1 MAVSEPQDRP
11 IEGNC
16 SDANVLSMTSTGSV
30 SESLTLPS
38 GERTGDAKSRFAF
51 QRKKGSGAERDR
63 DGGISLPMAWDALGV
78 DDKIDHHLMKLPG
91 IAQHR
96 LYRLG

>member
-1 MAVSEPQDRP
+1 MAVSELQDRP

-30 SESLTLPS
+30 SESLTLLS
-38 GERTGDAKSRFAF
+38 GERTGDANPAWHSSPKR
-51 QRKKGSGAERDR
+51 GATPSATR
-63 DGGISLPMAWDALGV
+63 DGGHFAADGLGGV
-78 DDKIDHHLMKLPG
+78 DDKIDHHFLMKLPG
-91 IAQHR
+91 IAQPR

>member
-1 MAVSEPQDRP
+1 MAVSELQDRP

-16 SDANVLSMTSTGSV
+16 SDANVLSMGSTGSV

-38 GERTGDAKSRFAF
+38 GECTGDPNPSSHSS
-51 QRKKGSGAERDR
+51 QKGSGAERDR
-63 DGGISLPMAWDALGV
+63 DGGHFAADGLGGV

-91 IAQHR
+91 IVQHR
-96 LYRLG
+96 LYRLD